1 MTLTVEQIVSADGYA
16 AAPDGDL
23 SFFDTV
29 EFGDQSRTDSE
40 QLQWLQGVDAILLG
54 ANTYRMFSQYWPTAD
69 PAVDAVA
76 EPIARLPKFVIS
88 NGLDA
93 APWGNGEL
101 EILRGDGID
110 STRALK
116 RRFGSIVVWGSLQLA
131 DALLAAGEVD
141 VLRLRVV
148 PVLIG
153 EGLGFTPN
161 GLGRRNLRLT
171 SVVQHPTGHIGVTYA
186 VG

>member
-23 SFFDTV
+23 SFFEAV

-40 QLQWLQGVDAILLG
+40 QLQWLHGVDAILLG
-54 ANTYRMFSQYWPTAD
+54 ATTYRMFAQYWPSAD
-69 PAVDAVA
+69 PAEDAVA
-76 EPIARLPKFVIS
+76 EPINRLPKFVIS
-88 NGLDA
+88 NHLAD
-93 APWGNGEL
+93 APWGDGAVEV
-101 EILRGDGID
+101 LRGDPIE

-116 RRFGSIVVWGSLQLA
+116 RRFGSIVVWGSLQLT
-131 DALLAAGEVD
+131 DALFTAGEVD

-153 EGLGFTPN
+153 DGIPFTPS
-161 GLGRRNLRLT
+161 GLGRRLLTPT
-171 SVVQHPTGHIGVTYA
+171 SVVQHPTGHLGVTYA
-186 VG
+186 LG